1 MKTLRETKGHVN
13 SLSLKLAV
21 LMILL
26 IFTQGGR
33 ADCVIGAKSKT
44 YYTRLDAH
52 TIVLS
57 GGYGGNILIKTFG
70 FIYPT
75 SDVVILKDV
84 FCSYE
89 DAVLYIDGG
98 SV

>member
-1 MKTLRETKGHVN
+1 MN
-13 SLSLKLAV
+13 SLGLKLAV

-26 IFTQGGR
+26 ISIRAGR

-57 GGYGGNILIKTFG
+57 GGFGGSILIKTFG

-75 SDVVILKDV
+75 SNVVILKDA
-84 FCSYE
+84 FCSYDE
-89 DAVLYIDGG
+89 AVLYVDGEVCDAN
-98 SV
+98 SVQKLD